1 MPAGEPGFFMEYH
14 MTYVLA
20 MVAALAIISFGMS
33 IVVWGFILIRLRALE
48 AMEIWM
54 RSAVN
59 ELGRLLMDLRAA
71 NDFQSGKTKTTQDS
85 EDPGSTSTPNGT

>member
-1 MPAGEPGFFMEYH
+1 

-20 MVAALAIISFGMS
+20 TVAALAIISFGMG

-54 RSAVN
+54 RSAVD
-59 ELGRLLMDLRAA
+59 EFGRLLTDLRAA
-71 NDFQSGKTKTTQDS
+71 NDFQSGNTKTAHDF
-85 EDPGSTSTPNGT
+85 DAPGSTFMPNGT